1 MPETDNKKIIMVV
14 DDELEIRE
22 SLSKTLTREGFEVVL
37 AESGPE
43 CINKLESIIPDLIL
57 LDIFMYPWDGWK
69 TLEEIKKN
77 PDTMEIPISML
88 TVVPLTI
95 EDFEDKP
102 IERSKFVYIENY
114 LVKPI
119 NRDDLL
125 RAVRDIIGL
134 EQYLKKIVHTLIQ
147 NGEEKGA
154 KNFETAARNLY
165 RNRKLKQSLVKC
177 LVEEAKN
184 IERVRKV
191 IELQERNIEL
201 SLLQIRALEARY
213 RKFGISLLSG
223 K

>member
-1 MPETDNKKIIMVV
+1 MAEEVPKKIIMVV
-14 DDELEIRE
+14 DDEQEIRE
-22 SLSKTLTREGFEVVL
+22 SLQKTLSREGFEVVL
-37 AESGPE
+37 AESGPD
-43 CINKLESIIPDLIL
+43 CTNKLETIRPDLIL
-57 LDIFMYPWDGWK
+57 LDIFMYPWDGWR
-69 TLEEIKKN
+69 TLDEIKKN
-77 PDTMEIPISML
+77 PETQDIPISML

-134 EQYLKKIVHTLIQ
+134 EEYLKKVVNLLIQ
-147 NGEEKGA
+147 NKEEKGA
-154 KNFETAARNLY
+154 KDFEKAARNLY

-201 SLLQIRALEARY
+201 SMLQIRALEGRY
-213 RKFGISLLSG
+213 RKYGIRLVGG

>member
-1 MPETDNKKIIMVV
+1 MAATESNKAIMVV
-14 DDELEIRE
+14 DDEQEIRE
-22 SLSKTLTREGFEVVL
+22 SLHKTLSKEGYEVIL
-37 AESGPE
+37 AESGPD
-43 CINKLESIIPDLIL
+43 CMTKLETAHPDLIL

-69 TLEEIKKN
+69 TLDEIKKN
-77 PDTMEIPISML
+77 PKTMDIPISML

-134 EQYLKKIVHTLIQ
+134 EEYLRRVVNVLLK

-154 KNFETAARNLY
+154 RDFEKAARNLH

-177 LVEEAKN
+177 LVEEARN

-201 SLLQIRALEARY
+201 SLLQIRALEGRY
-213 RKFGISLLSG
+213 RKYGIKLVPG
-223 K
+223 